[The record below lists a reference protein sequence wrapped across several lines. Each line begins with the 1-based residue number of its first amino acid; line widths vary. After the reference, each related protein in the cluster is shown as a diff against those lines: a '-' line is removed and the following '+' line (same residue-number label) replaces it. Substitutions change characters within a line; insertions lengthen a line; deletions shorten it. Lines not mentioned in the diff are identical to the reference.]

1 MSWNDYIDNLI
12 AQSRDSFGNPH
23 VDRACVIGLDGS
35 KLTTDDHP
43 NALKVTSEEAY
54 KISRAFK
61 EKDIS
66 TFMIGMFH
74 AERQCY
80 TFREMD
86 KIMILDNLK
95 SYDALMLQC
104 TKAAIVIGHSAE
116 GSQQGKVN
124 AAVGVVAE
132 HLESLGM

>member
-1 MSWNDYIDNLI
+1 MSWNDYIDTLI
-12 AQSRDSFGNPH
+12 AQSRDSSGNAH
-23 VDRACVIGLDGS
+23 ADRACIIGLDGS
-35 KLTTDDHP
+35 KWTNDDHP

-61 EKDIS
+61 EKDVT
-66 TFMIGMFH
+66 TFMVGMFH

-86 KIMILDNLK
+86 KMMILDHLK

-104 TKAAIVIGHSAE
+104 TKEAIVIGHTAE
-116 GSQQGKVN
+116 GSQQEKVN
-124 AAVGVVAE
+124 VAVGAVAD

>member
-1 MSWNDYIDNLI
+1 MSWNDCIDNLI
-12 AQSRDSFGNPH
+12 AQSRDSFGNAH
-23 VDRACVIGLDGS
+23 ADRACIIGLDGS
-35 KLTTDDHP
+35 KWTTDEHP
-43 NALKVTSEEAY
+43 NALRVTSEEAY

-66 TFMIGMFH
+66 TLLIGMFH

-86 KIMILDNLK
+86 KIMILDHLK

-104 TKAAIVIGHSAE
+104 TKEAIVIGHTTE
-116 GSQQGKVN
+116 GSQLGKVN
-124 AAVGVVAE
+124 AAVAVVAE
-132 HLESLGM
+132 YLESLGM